1 MVVLSARVGH
11 CQDKA
16 LHLNGGVFC
25 LDEHGNFFVTTIHG
39 EPEREDAAGGDVF
52 IAIFTVVAESV
63 GITFDFQNKSAWRF
77 PSLHG
82 DGGYVLVRFEIKRKR
97 PTSLQ

>member
-1 MVVLSARVGH
+1 MEFFVYLG
-11 CQDKA
+11 
-16 LHLNGGVFC
+16 
-25 LDEHGNFFVTTIHG
+25 EHRNFFVRTVHS
-39 EPEREDAAGGDVF
+39 EPERKDAADRDVF